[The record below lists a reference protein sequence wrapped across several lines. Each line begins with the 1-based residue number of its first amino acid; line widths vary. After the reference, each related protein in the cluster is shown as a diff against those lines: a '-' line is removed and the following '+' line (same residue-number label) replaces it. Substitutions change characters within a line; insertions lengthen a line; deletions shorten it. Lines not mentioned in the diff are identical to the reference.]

1 VVRDKEQ
8 WQLLWLFFSSFL
20 PFLDFLPFSFIPL
33 VLVFSVLSSLFFFIL
48 SFLSLFFFLSVFFLP
63 LKLPKSGVSIPPS
76 SLFFTFLVISSFSGH
91 VLLSIMSL
99 SILFFFSPL
108 SPLFLPSISLV
119 PLKISPFFFLPF
131 SPAVYNG
138 ERGRD
143 NYYPCP
149 IMAQG

>member
-1 VVRDKEQ
+1 VVCDKEQ

-33 VLVFSVLSSLFFFIL
+33 VLVFSVLSSLFFSIL
-48 SFLSLFFFLSVFFLP
+48 SSLSLLFFLSVFFLP

-99 SILFFFSPL
+99 SALFF
-108 SPLFLPSISLV
+108 SPLFLPCFFLQSLSF
-119 PLKISPFFFLPF
+119 PLKFPPFFSAFLP
-131 SPAVYNG
+131 
-138 ERGRD
+138 R
-143 NYYPCP
+143 CL
-149 IMAQG
+149 